1 MKHTIVA
8 TMLDEPGVLNRVVS
22 LFRRRG
28 FNIESITVGASE
40 QQGISRM
47 TVVVDGDD
55 VILEQIVK
63 QLYKLIEV
71 LKVSDLTKDEAVA
84 RELMLCKV
92 TAKAGTRSEVTEICD
107 IFDGKIVDV
116 TPDTIMLEITGP
128 TAKLESALQLLR
140 PYGLKE
146 LVRTGVV
153 AMGRGSTV
161 TASGDTVRTPMVVAA
176 V

>member
-28 FNIESITVGASE
+28 FNIDSLTVGPSE
-40 QQGISRM
+40 QAGISRM

-55 VILEQIVK
+55 EIVEQVGK

-71 LKVSDLTKDEAVA
+71 LKVSDLTHDQAVA
-84 RELMLCKV
+84 RDLMLLKV
-92 TAKAGTRSEVTEICD
+92 SAKPGNRGEIAQVCD

-116 TPDTIMLEITGP
+116 APDAMMLEITGP
-128 TAKLESALQLLR
+128 PAKLESALQLLR

-146 LVRTGVV
+146 MVRTGAV
-153 AMGRGSTV
+153 AMVRGSQTSS
-161 TASGDTVRTPMVVAA
+161 ANAPGAA
-176 V
+176 AAD